1 MKKQAGFTLIELVV
15 VIVILGIL
23 AATAAPK
30 FMDLQSDA
38 RISALNGLKGA
49 ISSAVA
55 MTYSKAILAGYDK
68 YAAPSYKYI
77 CATGAATSDCA
88 NGTADAPGT
97 TRIYLAYGK
106 PTSTVL
112 QESKFNHPGIINALD
127 LDIKAST
134 STDITAT
141 DWVYN
146 ISGTGIYI
154 YPNNKTTTCAVK
166 YTQPSAEG
174 VSPTIEVITTGC

>member
-68 YAAPSYKYI
+68 NPVNSYKYI
-77 CATGAATSDCA
+77 CATGAATSYCE
-88 NGTADAPGT
+88 NGTENALGT
-97 TRIYLAYGK
+97 TKIYLAYGK
-106 PTSTVL
+106 PTSTL
-112 QESKFNHPGIINALD
+112 SANGLNHPGIINALD

-134 STDITAT
+134 STDTTAT
-141 DWVYN
+141 DWVYE
-146 ISGTGIYI
+146 ILGTDLYI
-154 YPNNKTTTCAVK
+154 YPNNKTKNCAVK